1 MPKIEADRS
10 VAHSVTQSNIAVVG
24 QAPAVSIANLYQTIG
39 DSVTKA
45 AINNVFAQQQLN
57 MTGQAASTAGV
68 TNLLTLPV

>member
-1 MPKIEADRS
+1 MPKLEADRS
-10 VAHSVTQSNIAVVG
+10 VAHSVTQNGLAVIG

-39 DSVTKA
+39 DSATKA